1 MSKRS
6 AGQKLLFYDLEGQG
20 ARLQLMAL
28 AAKHRPSLDAKLSA
42 EDEFRFVHHDLLR
55 RGDLVVVEGHPAR
68 TKSGELSIVPHS
80 VRLAAPCLHQ
90 LPEPETFT
98 NPESRQRK
106 RHVDLLVN
114 NRVKQTFAMRS
125 KIIKFI
131 RNFLDQRDFLE
142 VETPVL
148 CSMVGGANALPFVTR
163 SEALDTSLFLRVAP
177 ELHLKQLVIG
187 GLERV
192 YEIGKCFRN
201 EGIDATH
208 NPEFTTCE
216 FYMAWANHQDL
227 LNLTETMLYDLVKEV
242 AGSPKVIVDVA
253 GRGEVEVDFTPPYRV
268 ISIPERLRE
277 AVHPLTLPD
286 LNAHMSA
293 PELLKICQE
302 LGAVVSPPHTT
313 ARLVDK
319 LIGHL
324 IEPDLGQPTF
334 LVDHPHI
341 MSPLAKHHPTKEGMT
356 ARFELF
362 VAGKEICN
370 AYSEL
375 NDPTEQRA
383 RFQAQA
389 EARKLGDGE
398 AQVAD
403 EPFCESLEYGLPPT
417 AGWGIGI
424 ERLVMLLSRTHHIRD
439 VQLFSVVKDR
449 KSTTDTEK
457 PRQDGLS

>member
-1 MSKRS
+1 LNGKESRITSGPNAEEKAGVELEPEHIRRAKEVLRQFTDHYQVLGVSPNAGAEAIAAAYNDKGEAISS
-6 AGQKLLFYDLEGQG
+6 APDFKTNAELQEQMRKLNQAIQLLSDAEQRLEYDS
-20 ARLQLMAL
+20 QL
-28 AAKHRPSLDAKLSA
+28 R
-42 EDEFRFVHHDLLR
+42 
-55 RGDLVVVEGHPAR
+55 
-68 TKSGELSIVPHS
+68 S
-80 VRLAAPCLHQ
+80 VR
-90 LPEPETFT
+90 
-98 NPESRQRK
+98 
-106 RHVDLLVN
+106 
-114 NRVKQTFAMRS
+114 
-125 KIIKFI
+125 
-131 RNFLDQRDFLE
+131 
-142 VETPVL
+142 
-148 CSMVGGANALPFVTR
+148 
-163 SEALDTSLFLRVAP
+163 EAL
-177 ELHLKQLVIG
+177 K
-187 GLERV
+187 
-192 YEIGKCFRN
+192 
-201 EGIDATH
+201 
-208 NPEFTTCE
+208 
-216 FYMAWANHQDL
+216 
-227 LNLTETMLYDLVKEV
+227 
-242 AGSPKVIVDVA
+242 
-253 GRGEVEVDFTPPYRV
+253 
-268 ISIPERLRE
+268 RL
-277 AVHPLTLPD
+277 
-286 LNAHMSA
+286 
-293 PELLKICQE
+293 
-302 LGAVVSPPHTT
+302 
-313 ARLVDK
+313 
-319 LIGHL
+319 
-324 IEPDLGQPTF
+324 EPDAGWVQGKARAKALGQPTF